1 MIYIFIFQI
10 AWLKKTQVIKET
22 SAKKKKNDFIRYI
35 YIHIY
40 VYISLWFYLKG
51 NKTEEN
57 IKKASGHIKDVILGV
72 F

>member
-1 MIYIFIFQI
+1 M
-10 AWLKKTQVIKET
+10 
-22 SAKKKKNDFIRYI
+22 
-35 YIHIY
+35 Y